1 MDMTTKLSRYA
12 GQVAGAALA
21 LVAAQAVATTA
32 SAETTLESVI
42 AADVVMCG
50 SNGGRAGFS
59 ALDSKG
65 EWQGLDVDMCR
76 AIAASVLG
84 DASKIQMVKTSSQT
98 RFTALQTG
106 EIDVLLRN
114 ATWTLS
120 RDSKLALD
128 FVAPTFYDG
137 QGFMVSAAA
146 GVSSIEDLDGATV
159 CLLPGSTSE
168 LVAEEVF
175 TGRGL
180 EYTPVVIQSSSELD
194 SAFFNGRCDVNIQS
208 TSGLAA
214 KRATVAE
221 NPADW
226 VILDEIVGKD
236 PMGPV
241 VRQDDPQWKDIVAWT
256 AYAMMEAEELGVT
269 SENVAELRDEGNVK
283 YALFLGADGD
293 LGELLG
299 LQNDWVY
306 NVVSQVGNYGE
317 MFERNLGQ
325 ESPLKLARGLNAQ
338 WVDGGLLY
346 APPFK

>member
-1 MDMTTKLSRYA
+1 MDMTKKLSRYA
-12 GQVAGAALA
+12 GQATGAALA
-21 LVAAQAVATTA
+21 FVAAQAVATTA

-137 QGFMVSAAA
+137 QGFMVSAAS
-146 GVSSIEDLDGATV
+146 GVNAIEELDGATV

-269 SENVAELRDEGNVK
+269 SENVTELRDEGNVK

>member
-1 MDMTTKLSRYA
+1 MNFYKKISKHT
-12 GQVAGAALA
+12 GQAAIAALTI
-21 LVAAQAVATTA
+21 AAVQTAATSAV
-32 SAETTLESVI
+32 AETTLERVV

-65 EWQGLDVDMCR
+65 EWQGLDVDVCH

-120 RDSKLALD
+120 RDTKLALD

-137 QGFMVSAAA
+137 QGFMVNKSV
-146 GVSSIEDLDGATV
+146 GVSAIEELDGATV

-221 NPADW
+221 NPDEW
-226 VILDEIVGKD
+226 IILDEIVGKD

-269 SENVAELRDEGNVK
+269 SENVEALRNDANPK
-283 YALFLGADGD
+283 YARFLGVEGD
-293 LGELLG
+293 LGNLLG
-299 LQNDWVY
+299 IDNDWAY
-306 NVVSQVGNYGE
+306 NVIDQVGNYGE
-317 MFERNLGQ
+317 MFERNLGKG
-325 ESPLKLARGLNAQ
+325 SPLKLERGLNAQ

>member
-1 MDMTTKLSRYA
+1 MYLTYKLSRQA
-12 GQVAGAALA
+12 GKVAGAAL
-21 LVAAQAVATTA
+21 LVLAAQTGATA
-32 SAETTLESVI
+32 AFAQSTLERVI
-42 AADVVMCG
+42 AEDVVMCG

-65 EWQGLDVDMCR
+65 EWQGLDVDTCR
-76 AIAASVLG
+76 AIAAAVLG
-84 DASKIQMVKTSSQT
+84 DPTKIQMVKTSSQT

-106 EIDVLLRN
+106 EIDVLVRN

-137 QGFMVSAAA
+137 QGFMVNKSA
-146 GVSSIEDLDGATV
+146 GVSSIDELDGATV

-180 EYTPVVIQSSSELD
+180 DYTPVVIQNSSELD
-194 SAFFNGRCDVNIQS
+194 GAFFNGRCDVNIQS

-221 NPADW
+221 NPDDW
-226 VILDEIVGKD
+226 MILTEIVGKD

-256 AYAMMEAEELGVT
+256 TYAMIEAEELGVT
-269 SENVAELRDEGNVK
+269 SENVAELRDKGNKK
-283 YALFLGADGD
+283 YARFLGVDGE
-293 LGELLG
+293 LGALLG
-299 LQNDWVY
+299 LKNDWAY

-317 MFERNLGQ
+317 VFERNLGQ
-325 ESPLKLARGLNAQ
+325 GSPLKLERGLNAQ
-338 WVDGGLLY
+338 WTDGGLLY

>member
-1 MDMTTKLSRYA
+1 MTTKLSRYA

>member
-1 MDMTTKLSRYA
+1 MDMTKKLSRYA
-12 GQVAGAALA
+12 GQVSGAALA

-32 SAETTLESVI
+32 AAETTLESVM

-84 DASKIQMVKTSSQT
+84 DATKIQMVKTSSQT

-194 SAFFNGRCDVNIQS
+194 TAFFNGRCDVNIQS

-226 VILDEIVGKD
+226 MILDEIVGKD

-269 SENVAELRDEGNVK
+269 SENVTALRDEGNTK
-283 YALFLGADGD
+283 YARFLGVDGD

-299 LQNDWVY
+299 LKNDWVY

>member
-1 MDMTTKLSRYA
+1 MEFTKKLTRRSKGATYA
-12 GQVAGAALA
+12 TIALFAVQGAATGA
-21 LVAAQAVATTA
+21 F
-32 SAETTLESVI
+32 AETTLESVI

-50 SNGGRAGFS
+50 ANGGRAGFS

-120 RDSKLALD
+120 RDTKLALD

-137 QGFMVSAAA
+137 QGFMVSKSAEI
-146 GVSSIEDLDGATV
+146 SNIDELDGATV

-194 SAFFNGRCDVNIQS
+194 GAFFNGRCDVNIQS

-221 NPADW
+221 NPDDW

-269 SENVAELRDEGNVK
+269 SDNVTELRDGANTK
-283 YALFLGADGD
+283 YARLLGVEGELGA
-293 LGELLG
+293 LLG
-299 LQNDWVY
+299 LKNDWAY
-306 NVVSQVGNYGE
+306 NVISQVGNYGE

-325 ESPLKLARGLNAQ
+325 GSPLKLERGLNAQ

>member
-1 MDMTTKLSRYA
+1 MDMTKKLSRYA
-12 GQVAGAALA
+12 GHATGAALA
-21 LVAAQAVATTA
+21 LVASQAIATTA

-84 DASKIQMVKTSSQT
+84 DATKIQMVKTSSQT

-146 GVSSIEDLDGATV
+146 GVNSIEELDGATV

-221 NPADW
+221 TPSDW

-269 SENVAELRDEGNVK
+269 SENVTALRDEGNVK
-283 YALFLGADGD
+283 YALFLGSDGD

-317 MFERNLGQ
+317 VFERNLGQ